1 MQQYTHT
8 LLATLGGQPQIV
20 TFTLDLLLRNGF
32 PISEVFVVHPKAD
45 ARLEH
50 SLACLQSQFIDNRYQ
65 IDGHIISC
73 RFGSRVLRLNNVPQ
87 ADITDDMSAAAVH
100 ETIYHLIRE
109 LKHERKCIV
118 HLSVTG
124 GRRMMGLLAMSAAQ
138 INFKHMDQIWHIYTP
153 KDLKQRANEG
163 AIMHASEE
171 DGVRLLKVP
180 FVPWGDYF
188 PDLPQSP
195 YARSRMDPQE
205 YERCSRVAGA
215 LTENQKKTL
224 HAFATGLSRKQA
236 AKTLSV
242 SLKTVDAHKTTIF
255 EKCLQEW
262 DALPGQPITYHF
274 LREKFAMYFANDE
287 YTASRQKVQ

>member
-8 LLATLGGQPQIV
+8 LLATLGGQPQVV
-20 TFTLDLLLRNGF
+20 TLTLDLLLRHDF
-32 PISEVFVVHPKAD
+32 PISEVCVVHPKAD
-45 ARLEH
+45 VRLQH
-50 SLACLQSQFIDNRYQ
+50 SLACLQSQFVDNRYQ
-65 IDGHIISC
+65 IDGRTINC
-73 RFGSRVLRLNNVPQ
+73 RFASRVLRLNNISQ
-87 ADITDDMSAAAVH
+87 EDITDDLSAAAAH

-138 INFKHMDQIWHIYTP
+138 VNFKHVDYVWHIYTP
-153 KDLKQRANEG
+153 REFKQRANEG
-163 AIMHASEE
+163 AIMHAAAQ

-205 YERCSRVAGA
+205 YERCARVERT
-215 LTENQKKTL
+215 LNENQRKTL
-224 HAFATGLSRKQA
+224 RAFATGLNRKQVA
-236 AKTLSV
+236 EKLRF
-242 SLKTVDAHKTTIF
+242 SLKTIDAHKTTIF
-255 EKCLQEW
+255 EKCHQEW
-262 DALPGQPITYHF
+262 TALPGQPMTYHF
-274 LREKFAMYFANDE
+274 LREKFATYVTHHE
-287 YTASRQKVQ
+287 YTTPYREV